1 MKPVSAEALRKRELA
16 MIHVAKKDL
25 ALPDDEYRS
34 LLLVVTG
41 KSSSAD
47 LDWQGRKKLLDHFK
61 KAGFKV
67 KAKAGARPL
76 PGVAPDRMPR
86 MRKIE
91 ALLADAG
98 RSWAYADGVA
108 KKLFATTTRIER
120 IEFCDGDHLAKVIAA
135 LIYDAKRRAKKE
147 APVSPP
153 SGDCHA
159 T

>member
-1 MKPVSAEALRKRELA
+1 MKPVGAEALRKRELA
-16 MIHVAKKDL
+16 MIHVAKKEL

-34 LLLVVTG
+34 LLLAVTG
-41 KSSSAD
+41 KSSSAS

-76 PGVAPDRMPR
+76 PSVAPDRMAR

-108 KKLFATTTRIER
+108 TKLFATTTHVER
-120 IEFCDGDHLAKVIAA
+120 IEFCDGEHLTKVIAA
-135 LIYDAKRRAKKE
+135 LVFDAKRRAKKE
-147 APVSPP
+147 ALALTP